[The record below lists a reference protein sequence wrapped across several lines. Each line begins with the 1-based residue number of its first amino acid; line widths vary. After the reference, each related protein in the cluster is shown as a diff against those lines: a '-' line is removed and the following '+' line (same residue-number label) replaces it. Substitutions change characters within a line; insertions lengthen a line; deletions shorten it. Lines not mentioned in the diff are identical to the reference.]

1 MQNWYSI
8 DWLSYAKISDLNW
21 ARPYF
26 LYFLG
31 IIPLLFLLKSFLQNR
46 VQIGLPIATIKGEI
60 ELGWSRYFRFLP
72 PILQIISLTLM
83 ILALARPQISNKT
96 QNKFSEGID
105 IVLAIDISES
115 MLTKDMAPN
124 RLEASKTLARQFI
137 AERYQDRIGL
147 VVFSGEAF
155 TLSPLTTDYDALYEY
170 VGEIKP
176 QLIAADGTAIGS
188 AIAVS
193 VNRLQK
199 SKSKSKIVI
208 LISDGDNTAGSLDPF
223 TAAQIAKAYGVK
235 LYTIMVGGKATGS
248 LSDSLSNNY
257 NLSID
262 QQALAEIAKTADGR
276 FFKATN
282 LKNLKAV
289 FDQINKLEKVKFL
302 ENSSLEMFDVFHVY
316 LKWGIVFFLLA
327 FATKI
332 TFIGNILED

>member
-1 MQNWYSI
+1 MQKWYST
-8 DWLSYAKISDLNW
+8 DWLSYTKISDLNW
-21 ARPYF
+21 ARSYF
-26 LYFLG
+26 LYLLV
-31 IIPLLFLLKSFLQNR
+31 IIPLIFLLKSVIQNR
-46 VQIGLPIATIKGEI
+46 TKVGLPIATLKGEI
-60 ELGWSRYFRFLP
+60 RLGWSRYFRFLP
-72 PILQIISLTLM
+72 PILQSLSVGLM
-83 ILALARPQISNKT
+83 IMALARPQISSNT

-115 MLTKDMAPN
+115 MLTKDIEPN
-124 RLEASKTLARQFI
+124 RLEASKTLSRQFI

-176 QLIAADGTAIGS
+176 QLIKADGTAIGS

-208 LISDGDNTAGSLDPF
+208 LISDGDNTAGNLDPI
-223 TAAQIAKAYGVK
+223 TAAQIAKVYGVK
-235 LYTIMVGGKATGS
+235 LYTILVSGS
-248 LSDSLSNNY
+248 AKIGSSDTLSNNY

-262 QQALAEIAKTADGR
+262 QLALSEIAKTADGR
-276 FFKATN
+276 FFKAAN
-282 LKNLKAV
+282 LKSLKSV
-289 FDQINKLEKVKFL
+289 FDQINQLEKVKYL
-302 ENSSLEMFDVFHVY
+302 ENSSFEMFDVFHVY